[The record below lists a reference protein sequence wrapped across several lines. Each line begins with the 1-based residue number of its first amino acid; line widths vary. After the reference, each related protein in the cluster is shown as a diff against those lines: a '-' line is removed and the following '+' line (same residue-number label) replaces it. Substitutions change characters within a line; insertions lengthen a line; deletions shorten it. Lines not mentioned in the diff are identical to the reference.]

1 MSHVNELGYLLDD
14 ADTPQLYR
22 DYALEY
28 MGGKVV
34 RAEDEEGEGGDEP
47 PDYLKE
53 ELAIA
58 AVLGAALAKKSGA
71 FISDVEDLLRREDFG
86 RLDDRIRVAKN
97 EMDEIFTD
105 TVEEKVYRSVS
116 AEMDKGA
123 LMAGF
128 ELVFKD
134 TPSRGAVLDGMVAST
149 KYYTNNYFN
158 SFVVP
163 SLQEAVQKHF
173 MLGSGGAEEFAEIQE
188 LLKSR
193 LKSVPY
199 WRTVANVAASRSYHY
214 GMLKAG
220 SLGGMRGYR
229 LWNPM
234 DARTSAVC
242 KSLYMKEFWLADAV
256 SLVERTAGAE
266 SAEEVKHLQ
275 PWLSAKQVEGLSSSE
290 LASRG
295 VMVPPF
301 HGLCRTT
308 LELIAGY

>member
-1 MSHVNELGYLLDD
+1 MSHVNELDDLLNDD
-14 ADTPQLYR
+14 DVPQLYR
-22 DYALEY
+22 DYAREY
-28 MGGKVV
+28 MGEKVT
-34 RAEDEEGEGGDEP
+34 RADDDGESSPEED
-47 PDYLKE
+47 PDFLKE

-58 AVLGAALAKKSGA
+58 AILGAALAKKSGD

-86 RLDDRIRVAKN
+86 RLDDRMRVAQN

-105 TVEEKVYRSVS
+105 SVEAKVYKSVA

-123 LMAGF
+123 ILAGY
-128 ELVFKD
+128 ELVFRD
-134 TPSRGAVLDGMVAST
+134 TPSRELVLDGMVKST

-163 SLQEAVQKHF
+163 SLQDAVQKHF
-173 MLGSGGAEEFAEIQE
+173 MLGEGGPEEFAEIQRM
-188 LLKSR
+188 LNMR
-193 LKSVPY
+193 LKTVPY

-234 DARTSAVC
+234 DEKTSKVC

-256 SLVERTAGAE
+256 ILIERTAGAAD
-266 SAEEVKHLQ
+266 AEEVKQLQ

-290 LASRG
+290 LAARG